1 MDSSHTSISKSRACP
16 TARTAVTTWT
26 RCDGRLLPR
35 RANEGYTA
43 ELAAFARLV
52 CQAYHRRPARTAVRA
67 PCASTRSLQMPAE
80 QEVVS
85 HVTECCPDKPRNVLA
100 FRMSQ
105 GAVRALGMASR
116 REPCMTALSC
126 RKSGWIIA
134 GAVEPHGI
142 DVGWEA
148 DEVPCRSFSDFL
160 PPNWTCA
167 FQRIQLSSI
176 AVSPCIHGLH
186 VHQLDVLSSHRMSI
200 LDVHVTRSTEN
211 QGLAFPCCHHFHPS
225 GFVAACVLFQVFER
239 PDVVNLDFVCER
251 CCSALLTNLGEEA
264 LFQFGSLSP
273 YPRRLVLKGCFRVPS
288 EWNTTPGGSERF
300 LALSLNYHLKALV
313 LDPIHVQF
321 GSVLLVHLRHRQFVF
336 VRQRLCQRGVHDP
349 FQVLEGVQVVGHPVV
364 IDDTAIFQLVGRG
377 DRVFTLFGQFAAMD
391 RFSFALVAIA
401 FFLENCMGYTQ
412 SNLSID
418 ASAHRSFVAT
428 ALGVV
433 LDGGDFVPQE
443 FCGLRSG
450 VGDERLCFREFQL
463 QFVTQKRGELLLDL
477 FCLCLWTNKTQ
488 KKVVSIPT
496 IPESSVLW
504 VLRVERRQVASPLF
518 QCLCFLDLPFLEQIG
533 GTVSEFFVLHIP
545 FLLIASGV
553 TWDQDGFDIFV
564 QLVEQDI
571 RKNWAGNRSLWNSTQ
586 GSVEFPILEVSSV
599 KELLDEVDET
609 SIMDVFC

>member
-1 MDSSHTSISKSRACP
+1 MSSTRHEKVYHAARCCQAASLPLTASRL
-16 TARTAVTTWT
+16 RGLKWT
-26 RCDGRLLPR
+26 CQVENKKIAGFFVRLERKQHGQRLLGNSASMQLLCSLKGGRLIACVLMP
-35 RANEGYTA
+35 
-43 ELAAFARLV
+43 
-52 CQAYHRRPARTAVRA
+52 HRV
-67 PCASTRSLQMPAE
+67 
-80 QEVVS
+80 
-85 HVTECCPDKPRNVLA
+85 
-100 FRMSQ
+100 
-105 GAVRALGMASR
+105 
-116 REPCMTALSC
+116 
-126 RKSGWIIA
+126 
-134 GAVEPHGI
+134 

-377 DRVFTLFGQFAAMD
+377 DRVIT
-391 RFSFALVAIA
+391 
-401 FFLENCMGYTQ
+401 
-412 SNLSID
+412 
-418 ASAHRSFVAT
+418 
-428 ALGVV
+428 
-433 LDGGDFVPQE
+433 P
-443 FCGLRSG
+443 LR
-450 VGDERLCFREFQL
+450 L
-463 QFVTQKRGELLLDL
+463 
-477 FCLCLWTNKTQ
+477 
-488 KKVVSIPT
+488 
-496 IPESSVLW
+496 
-504 VLRVERRQVASPLF
+504 
-518 QCLCFLDLPFLEQIG
+518 
-533 GTVSEFFVLHIP
+533 
-545 FLLIASGV
+545 
-553 TWDQDGFDIFV
+553 
-564 QLVEQDI
+564 
-571 RKNWAGNRSLWNSTQ
+571 
-586 GSVEFPILEVSSV
+586 
-599 KELLDEVDET
+599 
-609 SIMDVFC
+609 